1 MAILPDDL
9 LRWLDAHFGVAE
21 AHAARRLLEQAVDHD
36 GKPAGP
42 RLLRCAAVGSA
53 GDLEQL
59 KNLIELLKIDYRDV
73 IMAAEYDVRGGRPV
87 RLRDLN
93 EPIPE

>member
-1 MAILPDDL
+1 MALLPDDL
-9 LRWLDAHFGVAE
+9 LRWLDAHFSTGDAR
-21 AHAARRLLEQAVDHD
+21 AARGLLEQAVDHEH
-36 GKPAGP
+36 KPASA
-42 RLLRCAAVGSA
+42 RLLRCAAVGSC

-59 KNLIELLKIDYRDV
+59 KNLVDLLKIDYRDV
-73 IMAAEYDVRGGRPV
+73 IMAGEYDVRGGRPV